1 MKGLTY
7 GLKDEGAF
15 CKTPGWVCGKFQTI
29 RREKTST
36 IKLWE
41 FCFVS
46 FPFYINSFS
55 NFASEYILQ
64 T

>member
-1 MKGLTY
+1 MNCATDRQKEGYIRQRKG
-7 GLKDEGAF
+7 
-15 CKTPGWVCGKFQTI
+15 
-29 RREKTST
+29 
-36 IKLWE
+36 E